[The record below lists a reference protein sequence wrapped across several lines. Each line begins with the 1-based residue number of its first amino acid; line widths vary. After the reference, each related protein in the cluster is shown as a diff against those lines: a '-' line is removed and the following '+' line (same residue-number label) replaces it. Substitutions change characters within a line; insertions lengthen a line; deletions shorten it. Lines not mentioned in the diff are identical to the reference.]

1 MDPGVPLAPGFLCNR
16 PSSLVYWI
24 HKEGRMERFKEVLGF
39 IVIGL
44 LPLTMCGIVWIA
56 EVLGS

>member
-1 MDPGVPLAPGFLCNR
+1 
-16 PSSLVYWI
+16 
-24 HKEGRMERFKEVLGF
+24 MERFKEAMGF

-44 LPLTMCGIVWIA
+44 LPLTLCGIIYLA

>member
-1 MDPGVPLAPGFLCNR
+1 MVSRGALGPGFPCNR

-24 HKEGRMERFKEVLGF
+24 HKEGRMERFKEVMGF

-44 LPLTMCGIVWIA
+44 LPLTMCGAVYLA
-56 EVLGS
+56 EVLGR

>member
-1 MDPGVPLAPGFLCNR
+1 MDPGGALGPGVWCNR

-24 HKEGRMERFKEVLGF
+24 HKEGRMERFKEVMGF

-44 LPLTMCGIVWIA
+44 LPITMCVIVYLA
-56 EVLGS
+56 EILGS